1 MNEPAVEP
9 RLLYEDAQ
17 LVIIDKPAGLPVH
30 PSPRWPD
37 GTLVQWLRRR
47 YEGTCRRVQLAH
59 RLDRE
64 TSGVVVCTRDEDSN
78 RRMHQAF
85 AEQRVRKRYVALVV
99 GEPEWDE
106 RVVDEPIGKDE
117 ASAVRMRMAVT
128 PDGAASVTELRVRER
143 LGAYALVEAAPRTGR
158 QHQIRVHLSHLG
170 HPIVGDKIYG
180 PDEALFI
187 QWHEGREDDAMWER
201 LQMRRHALHAE
212 SVALPHPWRPGLVEV
227 VAPLPEDLRSR
238 ADGLRRTR

>member
-1 MNEPAVEP
+1 MTIASP

-17 LVIIDKPAGLPVH
+17 LVIVDKPAGLAVH
-30 PSPRWPD
+30 PSPRWPN
-37 GTLVQWLRRR
+37 GTLVQWLRHR

-64 TSGVVVCTRDEDSN
+64 TSGIVVATRDEDSN

-85 AEQRVRKRYVALVV
+85 AEQRVGKRYVALVV
-99 GEPEWDE
+99 GQPQWDE
-106 RVVDEPIGKDE
+106 LVVDGPIGDDA
-117 ASAVRMRMAVT
+117 ASSVRMRMAVT
-128 PDGAASVTELRVRER
+128 EDGAASRTELRVRER
-143 LGAYALVEAAPRTGR
+143 LQGHAIVEAAPRTGR
-158 QHQIRVHLSHLG
+158 QHQIRVHLSHVG

-187 QWHEGREDDAMWER
+187 QWHEGREDETMWER
-201 LQMRRHALHAE
+201 LGMRRHALHAE
-212 SVALPHPWRPGLVEV
+212 SISLPHPWRDGLVEV